1 MTPMSGDQGHA
12 QQPASPDAKKA
23 LPAHSSSSAEP
34 ASQLLDFFSPS
45 FDAALALATPGLQP
59 PDPSALPL
67 DNVSRCR
74 ALLPP
79 EVPESLSNV
88 VRKKASEVRQ
98 GGGQEGRADHA
109 HA

>member
-1 MTPMSGDQGHA
+1 MSGDQGHA
-12 QQPASPDAKKA
+12 QQPASPDARKA
-23 LPAHSSSSAEP
+23 LPPRSSSSSVNP
-34 ASQLLDFFSPS
+34 SSLLDFFSPS

-59 PDPSALPL
+59 PNPSALPL

-88 VRKKASEVRQ
+88 VRKKASEVRL
-98 GGGQEGRADHA
+98 GGGGEEGRARHA